1 MHREYIRIVE
11 GAEIA
16 VLFIHGIVG
25 TPNHFNAFIPK
36 VPENMSI
43 YNMLLDG
50 HGKGVSDFSHTS
62 MKKWEAQIKAITEQ
76 LSQDHR
82 EIYIVAHS
90 LGTLLA
96 IGQALENPKIT
107 RLFLLAVPLNITFKY
122 PALRSVIKVYFGNIK
137 PDDKWALAAR
147 DAYGIG
153 LDKNLFKYLGW
164 IPRYLEL
171 FRKSRQTRP
180 LTDSLEIPCRVYQSD
195 LDELVSLRSLRYL
208 ENRPEITLTRL
219 KNSGHYYYD
228 PEDLAFLVQEFDAFL
243 AE

>member
-25 TPNHFNAFIPK
+25 TPNHFKDFIPR
-36 VPENMSI
+36 VPENVSI
-43 YNMLLDG
+43 YNLLLDG

-62 MKKWEAQIKAITEQ
+62 MKKWEAQVMRVTEE
-76 LSQDHR
+76 LAVNHR

-96 IGQALENPKIT
+96 IGQALENSSVK

-122 PALRSVIKVYFGNIK
+122 QALRSVIKVYFGNIK
-137 PDDKWALAAR
+137 PDDKRALAAR

-153 LDKNLFKYLGW
+153 LDKNLIKYLGW

-180 LTDSLEIPCRVYQSD
+180 LTDLLQIPCRVYQSD

-208 ENRPEITLTRL
+208 ENRPHITVTRL

-228 PEDLAFLVQEFDAFL
+228 PEDLAFLLQEFDAFL